1 MRDERLVRKERTILM
16 NKIDDLECSLPT
28 DLNDISIDVCFD
40 VLSTVGGKVFG
51 TYLNNESG
59 LKEFLIDYYQLDELY
74 ANKYIE
80 LCKFSEVVLKNLNEK
95 VMALKYVEHNLN
107 VRSKFF
113 LKTRFG
119 NKNTIYLIKKIINEN
134 EKLISVEKRFDFD
147 GENRF
152 WSLFEKDV
160 TDYVKKNGFFWLLPQ
175 PVYTALYY
183 MLYQDIAS
191 IIPNVDFRRRHIS
204 NDALTYSVFEQI
216 ETYFEFID
224 YARYDYACD
233 NEYEK
238 LRDEE
243 IRKRFPNLRKLLLY
257 QNLFDD
263 FVVALKRVVIED
275 VGLLD
280 LLQKGVYRIEV
291 SSEEIIK
298 LKEEQIKSISSAVE
312 KANVTWREI
321 ESIMG
326 IKNLK
331 RDIENKKAFS
341 KRKLK
346 YLAKLLNISYD
357 YLLDMNI
364 GRQEVKSEM
373 GFTLV
378 KPFIKDFGSSLKDI
392 LLPNSVDSLNVNEKE
407 RLWEIIG
414 KNKNWLREYIN
425 SSDGK

>member
-1 MRDERLVRKERTILM
+1 MRDERLARKERTILM

-119 NKNTIYLIKKIINEN
+119 NKNTIYLIKKIISEN

>member
-1 MRDERLVRKERTILM
+1 MRDERLARKERTILM

-183 MLYQDIAS
+183 MLYQDIVS

>member
-1 MRDERLVRKERTILM
+1 MARKERTILM

-80 LCKFSEVVLKNLNEK
+80 LCKVAEVVLEKLNEK
-95 VMALKYVEHNLN
+95 VMALKYVGHNLY
-107 VRSKFF
+107 VRKEFF
-113 LKTRFG
+113 QKTRFG
-119 NKNTIYLIKKIINEN
+119 NENTIYLIKKIINKN
-134 EKLISVEKRFDFD
+134 KKLISVEKRFDFD

-152 WSLFEKDV
+152 WSLFEKEV
-160 TDYVKKNGFFWLLPQ
+160 TDYVKKNDFFWLLPQ
-175 PVYTALYY
+175 PVYTVLYY

-204 NDALTYSVFEQI
+204 KDALTYSVFEQI
-216 ETYFEFID
+216 ETYFKFID
-224 YARYDYACD
+224 NYRYDDACD
-233 NEYEK
+233 NEYGK

-291 SSEEIIK
+291 SSEEIIE

-378 KPFIKDFGSSLKDI
+378 KPFIKDYGSSLKDI
-392 LLPNSVDSLNVNEKE
+392 LLPNSVDSLNVNEKK
-407 RLWEIIG
+407 RLWEIIR

-425 SSDGK
+425 ISDGK

>member
-1 MRDERLVRKERTILM
+1 MARKERTILM

-80 LCKFSEVVLKNLNEK
+80 LCKFAEVVLEKLNEK
-95 VMALKYVEHNLN
+95 VMALRYVGHNHN
-107 VRSKFF
+107 VRNEFF

-119 NKNTIYLIKKIINEN
+119 NENTIYLIKKIIDEN

-152 WSLFEKDV
+152 WSLFEKEV
-160 TDYVKKNGFFWLLPQ
+160 TDYVKKNDFFWLLPQ
-175 PVYTALYY
+175 PVYTVLYY

-204 NDALTYSVFEQI
+204 KDALTYSVFEQI

-243 IRKRFPNLRKLLLY
+243 IRKRFPNLRELLLY

-291 SSEEIIK
+291 SSEEIIE

-378 KPFIKDFGSSLKDI
+378 KPFIKDYGSSLKDI
-392 LLPNSVDSLNVNEKE
+392 LLPNSVDSLNVNEKK
-407 RLWEIIG
+407 RLWEIIR

-425 SSDGK
+425 ISDGK

>member
-1 MRDERLVRKERTILM
+1 MRDERLARKERTILM

-28 DLNDISIDVCFD
+28 DLNDICIDVCFD

-80 LCKFSEVVLKNLNEK
+80 LCKFAEVVLEKLNEK
-95 VMALKYVEHNLN
+95 VMALRYVGHNHN
-107 VRSKFF
+107 VGNEFF

-119 NKNTIYLIKKIINEN
+119 NENTIYLIKKIIDEN

-152 WSLFEKDV
+152 WSLFEKEV
-160 TDYVKKNGFFWLLPQ
+160 TDYVKKNDFFWLLPQ
-175 PVYTALYY
+175 PVYTVLYY

-204 NDALTYSVFEQI
+204 KDALTYSVFEQI
-216 ETYFEFID
+216 GTYFKFID
-224 YARYDYACD
+224 YARYDDDCD
-233 NEYEK
+233 NEYGK

-243 IRKRFPNLRKLLLY
+243 IKKRFPNLRKLLLY

-291 SSEEIIK
+291 SSEEIIE

-378 KPFIKDFGSSLKDI
+378 KPFIKDYGSSLKDI
-392 LLPNSVDSLNVNEKE
+392 LLPNSVDSLNVNEKK
-407 RLWEIIG
+407 RLWEIIR

-425 SSDGK
+425 ISDGK

>member
-1 MRDERLVRKERTILM
+1 MRDERLARKERTILM

-28 DLNDISIDVCFD
+28 DLNDICIDVCFD

-233 NEYEK
+233 NEYGK

>member
-1 MRDERLVRKERTILM
+1 MARKERTILM

-119 NKNTIYLIKKIINEN
+119 NKNTIYLIKKIISEN

>member
-1 MRDERLVRKERTILM
+1 M
-16 NKIDDLECSLPT
+16 
-28 DLNDISIDVCFD
+28 
-40 VLSTVGGKVFG
+40 
-51 TYLNNESG
+51 
-59 LKEFLIDYYQLDELY
+59 
-74 ANKYIE
+74 
-80 LCKFSEVVLKNLNEK
+80 
-95 VMALKYVEHNLN
+95 
-107 VRSKFF
+107 
-113 LKTRFG
+113 
-119 NKNTIYLIKKIINEN
+119 
-134 EKLISVEKRFDFD
+134 
-147 GENRF
+147 
-152 WSLFEKDV
+152 
-160 TDYVKKNGFFWLLPQ
+160 
-175 PVYTALYY
+175 
-183 MLYQDIAS
+183 
-191 IIPNVDFRRRHIS
+191 DFRRRHIS

-291 SSEEIIK
+291 SSEEIIE

-378 KPFIKDFGSSLKDI
+378 KPFIKDYGSSLKDI
-392 LLPNSVDSLNVNEKE
+392 LLPNSVDSLNVNEKK
-407 RLWEIIG
+407 RLWEIIR

-425 SSDGK
+425 ISDGK